1 MTPLAYQ
8 IDEAAKICG
17 IGRTRLYEAIKSG
30 RLIAHKYG
38 RRTVIRAENLTA
50 FLDSLEPLR
59 NSVGPRASYSPN
71 K

>member
-17 IGRTRLYEAIKSG
+17 LGRTRLYDAIREG
-30 RLIAHKYG
+30 RLIAHKFG

-59 NSVGPRASYSPN
+59 TGV
-71 K
+71 